1 MTPEQIELI
10 RPRLVEFAGQM
21 LGELSRSD
29 QRAKGEL
36 YVRGL
41 LTDGARKSMQ
51 PMAQRLGVDHQG
63 LQQFITSSTW
73 DYERVRAGVANWA
86 AAAIG
91 PDAYVVDDSGFPKDG
106 KASPLVARQYS
117 GTLGKTGNCQIGV
130 SVQMVTDTA
139 SVAANWRLFC
149 PPSWD
154 DNKID
159 DPEVAEQVRARRARA
174 GIPEEVRH
182 REKWRLA
189 LDMLD
194 QMLTESGSQP
204 ISRSGDQSGDGWGLP
219 TRPVVGDSGYGDA
232 TEFRLGLTERGLVYL
247 LQVDPTATAHP
258 GNAVPATPTSTG
270 RGRPPKPRY
279 PNQPATLRELA
290 LAAGRGACRQITWR
304 NGSKITKTT
313 PTAALRS
320 HFLAIR
326 VRPANRHIPRHPD
339 GSLPDEWL
347 IAEWPPDK
355 PEPVKYWL
363 STMNTRTPLKT
374 LVRLAKIRWRIEHD
388 YRELKTGLGVDHFEG
403 RSFTGW
409 HRHTTLTVLA
419 QAFCVLL
426 RLDPKADAPA

>member
-1 MTPEQIELI
+1 VTPDQIEQI
-10 RPRLVEFAGQM
+10 RPQLVEFAGQM
-21 LGELSRSD
+21 LGELPRSD

-51 PMAQRLGVDHQG
+51 PMAERLGVDHQG

-73 DYERVRAGVANWA
+73 DYRHVRKNVATWA
-86 AAAIG
+86 VDAVD

-106 KASPLVARQYS
+106 TASPCVTRQYS

-130 SVQMVTDTA
+130 SVQMVTDQA

-149 PPSWD
+149 PASWD
-154 DNKID
+154 DATID
-159 DPEVAEQVRARRARA
+159 DPTAAQRVRARRARA
-174 GIPEEVRH
+174 AIPDDVRH

-194 QMLTESGSQP
+194 EMIEQ
-204 ISRSGDQSGDGWGLP
+204 WGLP
-219 TRPVVGDSGYGDA
+219 ERPVVGDSGYGDA
-232 TEFRLGLTERGLVYL
+232 TEFRLGLTERELVYV

-258 GNAVPATPTSTG
+258 GDAVPVTPSWTG

-279 PNQPATLRELA
+279 PDAPATLRDLA
-290 LAAGRGACRQITWR
+290 LAAGRGACRRVTWR
-304 NGSKITKTT
+304 NGSKKTKDN
-313 PTAALRS
+313 PTAAMRS

-326 VRPANRHIPRHPD
+326 VRPANRHIPRAAD
-339 GSLPDEWL
+339 GSLPEEWL
-347 IAEWPPDK
+347 IAEWPPGK

-363 STMNTRTPLKT
+363 STMDARTPLKT
-374 LVRLAKIRWRIEHD
+374 LVRLAKIRWRVEHD

-403 RSFTGW
+403 RSFIGW
-409 HRHTTLTVLA
+409 HRHVTLTVLA
-419 QAFCVLL
+419 QAFCTLL
-426 RLDPKADAPA
+426 RMDPKADAPA

>member
-1 MTPEQIELI
+1 
-10 RPRLVEFAGQM
+10 VEFAARM
-21 LGELSRSD
+21 LGVLPRSD

-51 PMAQRLGVDHQG
+51 PMAERLGVDHQG

-73 DYERVRAGVANWA
+73 DYERVRANVANWA
-86 AAAIG
+86 VHAIA

-130 SVQMVTDTA
+130 SVQMVTDSA

-149 PPSWD
+149 PSSWD
-154 DNKID
+154 DHKID
-159 DPEVAEQVRARRARA
+159 DPVAAAQVRARRARA
-174 GIPEEVRH
+174 GIPDEVRH

-194 QMLTESGSQP
+194 QMLTPPGDESTDGSA
-204 ISRSGDQSGDGWGLP
+204 GDESAGGWGLP
-219 TRPVVGDSGYGDA
+219 KRPVVGDSGYGDA
-232 TEFRLGLTERGLVYL
+232 TEFRLGLTERELVYV

-258 GNAVPATPTSTG
+258 GEAVPATAPSTG

-279 PNQPATLRELA
+279 PDEPVTLRELA
-290 LAAGRGACRQITWR
+290 LTAGRAACHRVTWR
-304 NGSKITKTT
+304 NGSKKTKDD
-313 PTAALRS
+313 PTAAMRS

-326 VRPANRHIPRHPD
+326 VRPANRHIPRAAD
-339 GSLPDEWL
+339 GSLPEEWL

-363 STMNTRTPLKT
+363 STMSVRTPLTT

-403 RSFTGW
+403 RSFVGW
-409 HRHTTLTVLA
+409 HRHVTLTVLA
-419 QAFCVLL
+419 QAFCHLL